1 MRRKLKGTHMSRSK
15 KSRSLKYANGGVK
28 TGSKE
33 RTKLESKQRKAKKLA
48 ANPRKVTRTRSVY
61 QKAVDV
67 ETTEEQQVQKRV
79 PTDALDLSMAH
90 PTTPKAKIKPEPQ
103 AEDET
108 LIEEERV
115 EKEAESEEDLW
126 DLLENPS
133 NTNTF

>member
-1 MRRKLKGTHMSRSK
+1 MSRSK

-33 RTKLESKQRKAKKLA
+33 RTKLESKQRKAKKKA

-61 QKAVDV
+61 QKAVDS
-67 ETTEEQQVQKRV
+67 EAIEEQKVQRRA
-79 PTDALDLSMAH
+79 PTDALDLSLAL
-90 PTTPKAKIKPEPQ
+90 PSKPKAPVKTETQ
-103 AEDET
+103 AIET
-108 LIEEERV
+108 PTKEESV
-115 EKEAESEEDLW
+115 ETAPESEEELW